1 MSADMQQIHQ
11 LLLQLLQDHRFATS
25 HQLIRLTSHHY
36 GNRRSAIRQTSR
48 HLSELHRRH
57 YVARLERRIGGWQG
71 GSAVSIWTLSTKG
84 TRHLNGTARR
94 IRPHHYSTTFL
105 QHHLA
110 ITETRV
116 VLHEAARQHQ
126 RELEV
131 QLEPGCWRHFL
142 STHGTKTILKP
153 DLAVTA
159 TSSDYVDRYFLEVDR
174 ATENPARV
182 VRKCWQ
188 YEHYRRSGT
197 EQEQHGVYPAVA
209 WIVPHLERKTQ
220 LQRALS
226 EEPKLPK
233 HLFTVIT
240 PDELSAL
247 IHDGPKTTA

>member
-1 MSADMQQIHQ
+1 MSADLQPIHL
-11 LLLQLLQDHRFATS
+11 LLLQLLQGHRFATS
-25 HQLIRLTSHHY
+25 HQLIRLTEHLY
-36 GNRRSAIRQTSR
+36 GNRRSAIRQISR
-48 HLSELHRRH
+48 HLSELQRQQ
-57 YVARLERRIGGWQG
+57 YLVRLERRIGGWQG

-84 TRHLNGTARR
+84 IRHLKGTTRR
-94 IRPHHYSTTFL
+94 IRPHHHSTTFL

-116 VLHEAARQHQ
+116 VLHEVARQHQ

-131 QLEPGCWRHFL
+131 QLEPDCWRHFL
-142 STHGTKTILKP
+142 SAHGVKTGLKP
-153 DLAVTA
+153 DLAVTV

-182 VRKCWQ
+182 IRKCWH
-188 YEHYRRSGT
+188 YEQYRRSGM
-197 EQEQHGVYPAVA
+197 EQERHGVYPAVV
-209 WIVPHLERKTQ
+209 WIVPHAERKSQ

-226 EEPKLPK
+226 AEPKLLK

-247 IHDGPKTTA
+247 IRDGPTAAG